1 MDPVTGPEGP
11 LLAGLADWLFD
22 PLRSTSFVLTALF
35 LAAASIILVKRL
47 VLVRLDPG
55 GFLLRLARRVEVGFL
70 AVLLLTMVVLS
81 AFQILLRN
89 VFSTGVLWI
98 DPLLRYLTLWI
109 GFLGAALAAAEG
121 RHIQIDVL
129 SRALPARVRRWTGR
143 VVHAVAAAIC
153 AVLAESAYRHLANEY
168 TFDTREFLRLPAWL
182 LLSVIPLSLSI
193 VSYRFLDRAI
203 APPPPDSA
211 SPGARPASEEAGG

>member
-1 MDPVTGPEGP
+1 MDPVTGPEGQ
-11 LLAGLADWLFD
+11 LLAGLAGWLFD
-22 PLRSTSFVLTALF
+22 PLRSTTFVLSVLA
-35 LAAASIILVKRL
+35 LAAAAVILVKHR
-47 VLVRLDPG
+47 VLTHLEWGR
-55 GFLLRLARRVEVGFL
+55 FLLRLARRLEVGLL

-129 SRALPARVRRWTGR
+129 SRALPARARRWTGR
-143 VVHAVAAAIC
+143 IVHSGAAAIC
-153 AVLAESAYRHLANEY
+153 AVLAESAYRHLASEY
-168 TFDTREFLRLPAWL
+168 SFDSREFLGLPTWL
-182 LLSVIPLSLSI
+182 LLSVIPLSLS
-193 VSYRFLDRAI
+193 VLGYRFLDRVI
-203 APPPPDSA
+203 VPPPPDSVP
-211 SPGARPASEEAGG
+211 PGVQPANEEASG